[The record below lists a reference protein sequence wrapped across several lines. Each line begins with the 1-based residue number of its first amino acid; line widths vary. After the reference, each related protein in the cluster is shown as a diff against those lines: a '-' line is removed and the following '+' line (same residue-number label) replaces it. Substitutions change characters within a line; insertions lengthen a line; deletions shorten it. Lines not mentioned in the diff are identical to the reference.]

1 MTHDAQ
7 CCKLSGQGKN
17 NILATA
23 DEFPNKENGSRGLLK
38 GIKAHRRAMPP
49 ELSIGDSAL
58 GFRTALREI
67 FPGTQTQRC
76 WVHKWAKVL
85 GAIPNLCV
93 NRPRST
99 QSDHIPLTD
108 QAQARENP
116 LMLCLT

>member
-85 GAIPNLCV
+85 GAIPNLL
-93 NRPRST
+93 RQSAPDPRSQIT
-99 QSDHIPLTD
+99 YHLQIKLKRVKIP
-108 QAQARENP
+108 
-116 LMLCLT
+116 